1 MSSTRKSEV
10 LYPLGAG
17 LLLYFIFSISGK
29 LYADGDNYTVAIILN
44 GLLGNNNYCQHQ
56 HPLLCVLLGLIK
68 KILPISDCFT
78 LSIHLLLIL
87 AIAFVIMILRERFTE
102 RGQRLIIWSAILYLS
117 FAIVIWSANYTVWA
131 GFFCFAGMLGVFV
144 GKDKKG
150 NIIAGTLFFMLGL
163 MLRHRAGE
171 LFLPYIGLIVAGELI
186 SVCGKQQNDVNRKK
200 AVASVLKRIMPLII
214 GIVLVLSS
222 RAIFFSIEP
231 WKSGWEYEK
240 ARATL
245 ADYPTT
251 QWEDLETNAADEVDR
266 LLYKGAGKWMYAD
279 TGLMTLDN
287 LKKMGV
293 FGKKNAYAMDTHGIS
308 KAIGFIKMMCVRH
321 HVNILFPLLALL
333 LLTML
338 AARRGRIEAFEAIA
352 AFIGSF
358 VIIFYFI
365 VRGRAPVR
373 VWQSVMLAAF
383 AVVLSILSFEESS
396 DNKALLSDKTR
407 KPVMGSVV
415 VFLTAVSVI
424 CLIYNGKIHSV
435 TTPLNAGVGAEDGEL
450 ADIYGTEKK
459 YLVCGWSELIENDK
473 ITTDYLYGW
482 NMALQQYS
490 DQDKLPPREFFRHYI
505 SSGWFGYGQEYYS
518 SLLREIGMDNPI
530 SSLIE
535 QDDLYLLDMS
545 EDTMFREYFYVYLYD
560 HYGDMMVRKTGELYG
575 YPIYQFR
582 REL

>member
-78 LSIHLLLIL
+78 LSIHLLLIA
-87 AIAFVIMILRERFTE
+87 AIAFVITVLRERFTE

-171 LFLPYIGLIVAGELI
+171 LFLPYIGLIIAGELI

-240 ARATL
+240 ARAAI
-245 ADYPTT
+245 ADYPTAE
-251 QWEDLETNAADEVDR
+251 WEDLEADAADEVDR
-266 LLYKGAGKWMYAD
+266 LLYKGARYWTYAD
-279 TGLMTLDN
+279 TELMTLDN
-287 LKKMGV
+287 LKKMTA
-293 FGKKNAYAMDTHGIS
+293 GKKNAFTMDFQGLS
-308 KAIGFIKMMCVRH
+308 EAIGFIKEMCVRYP
-321 HVNILFPLLALL
+321 VNIILPLLALL
-333 LLTML
+333 LLTVL
-338 AARRGRIEAFEAIA
+338 AARRGKIAAFEAIA

-358 VIIFYFI
+358 VIIVYFI
-365 VRGRAPVR
+365 VRGRAPIR
-373 VWQSVMLAAF
+373 VWQTVMFAALSVIL
-383 AVVLSILSFEESS
+383 VVLSGGWTS
-396 DNKALLSDKTR
+396 DSKALLREKTR
-407 KPVMGSVV
+407 KIVMG
-415 VFLTAVSVI
+415 FTAAFITAISVI
-424 CLIYNGKIHSV
+424 ALVYDGSFHSV
-435 TTPLNAGVGAEDGEL
+435 ITPLSAGTGADDGKL
-450 ADIYGTEKK
+450 AEVFGTDTK
-459 YLVCGWSELIENDK
+459 YLVCGWTQTTENDK
-473 ITTDYLYGW
+473 MTIKHLYGW
-482 NMALQQYS
+482 DMVLQQYR
-490 DQDKLPPREFFRHYI
+490 DQCKLPPEEFFRHYI
-505 SSGWFGYGQEYYS
+505 SSGWIGYGQEYYS
-518 SLLREIGMDNPI
+518 SLLHEIGMDDPV
-530 SSLIE
+530 SALIE
-535 QDDLYLLDMS
+535 QDDVYLLDVS
-545 EDTMFREYFYVYLYD
+545 EDTMFREYFYVYMYD
-560 HYGDMMVRKTGELYG
+560 HYGDMQVRKIGELYG

-582 REL
+582 RES